1 MGRIINMSDYI
12 KEVNTARREMET
24 NPNAE
29 VDEDL
34 FEEVDEDLF
43 EEDEDVEIL
52 TMGEL
57 SDIDEYLR
65 NIEEGCMKLREV
77 LGLDGETFNNW
88 G

>member
-12 KEVNTARREMET
+12 KEVNTAKREMET
-24 NPNAE
+24 NTNAE
-29 VDEDL
+29 I
-34 FEEVDEDLF
+34 DEDLF

-77 LGLDGETFNNW
+77 LGLDGETFNN
-88 G
+88 GD

>member
-12 KEVNTARREMET
+12 KEINTVKREMET

-29 VDEDL
+29 IDEDL
-34 FEEVDEDLF
+34 L

-77 LGLDGETFNNW
+77 LGLDGETFNN
-88 G
+88 GY

>member
-1 MGRIINMSDYI
+1 MSRIINMFDYI
-12 KEVNTARREMET
+12 KEVNTVRREMET
-24 NPNAE
+24 NPNA
-29 VDEDL
+29 
-34 FEEVDEDLF
+34 EVDEDLF

-77 LGLDGETFNNW
+77 LGLDGETFNN
-88 G
+88 GD

>member
-12 KEVNTARREMET
+12 KEVNTVKREMET
-24 NPNAE
+24 NLNAE
-29 VDEDL
+29 IDEDFL
-34 FEEVDEDLF
+34 

-77 LGLDGETFNNW
+77 LGLDGETFNN
-88 G
+88 GY

>member
-12 KEVNTARREMET
+12 KEVNTAKREMET

-29 VDEDL
+29 IDEDL
-34 FEEVDEDLF
+34 L
-43 EEDEDVEIL
+43 EEDEDVETL

-77 LGLDGETFNNW
+77 LGLDGETFNN
-88 G
+88 GY

>member
-12 KEVNTARREMET
+12 KEVNTAKRETET
-24 NPNAE
+24 NPNA
-29 VDEDL
+29 
-34 FEEVDEDLF
+34 EVDEDLF

-77 LGLDGETFNNW
+77 LGLDGETFNN
-88 G
+88 GY

>member
-12 KEVNTARREMET
+12 KEVNTAKREMET
-24 NPNAE
+24 NPNA
-29 VDEDL
+29 
-34 FEEVDEDLF
+34 EVDEDLF

-77 LGLDGETFNNW
+77 LGLDGETFNYW
-88 G
+88 D

>member
-12 KEVNTARREMET
+12 KEVNTAKREMET
-24 NPNAE
+24 NPNVE
-29 VDEDL
+29 IDEDL
-34 FEEVDEDLF
+34 L

-77 LGLDGETFNNW
+77 LGLDGETFNN
-88 G
+88 GY

>member
-12 KEVNTARREMET
+12 KEVSTAKRVMET
-24 NPNAE
+24 NLDVE
-29 VDEDL
+29 VY
-34 FEEVDEDLF
+34 EDLF

-65 NIEEGCMKLREV
+65 NVEEGCMKLREV
-77 LGLDGETFNNW
+77 LRLDGETFNNW

>member
-12 KEVNTARREMET
+12 KEVNTAKREMET
-24 NPNAE
+24 NPN
-29 VDEDL
+29 V
-34 FEEVDEDLF
+34 EVDEDLF

-77 LGLDGETFNNW
+77 LGLDGETFNN
-88 G
+88 GD

>member
-12 KEVNTARREMET
+12 KEVNTAKREMET

-29 VDEDL
+29 IDDDL
-34 FEEVDEDLF
+34 L
-43 EEDEDVEIL
+43 EEDEDVDIL

-77 LGLDGETFNNW
+77 LGLDGETFNN
-88 G
+88 GY

>member
-12 KEVNTARREMET
+12 KEVNTAKREMET
-24 NPNAE
+24 NANAE
-29 VDEDL
+29 IDEDL
-34 FEEVDEDLF
+34 L

-77 LGLDGETFNNW
+77 LGLDGETFNN
-88 G
+88 GD

>member
-12 KEVNTARREMET
+12 KEVNTVKREMET
-24 NPNAE
+24 NPN
-29 VDEDL
+29 V
-34 FEEVDEDLF
+34 EVDEDLF

-77 LGLDGETFNNW
+77 LGLDGETFNN
-88 G
+88 GD

>member
-12 KEVNTARREMET
+12 KEVNTAKREMET
-24 NPNAE
+24 NTNAE
-29 VDEDL
+29 IDEDL
-34 FEEVDEDLF
+34 L

-57 SDIDEYLR
+57 SDIDECLR

-77 LGLDGETFNNW
+77 LGLDGETLNN
-88 G
+88 GD

>member
-12 KEVNTARREMET
+12 KEVNTAKREMET
-24 NPNAE
+24 NTNAE
-29 VDEDL
+29 IDEDL
-34 FEEVDEDLF
+34 L

-77 LGLDGETFNNW
+77 LGLDGETFNN
-88 G
+88 GA

>member
-12 KEVNTARREMET
+12 KEVNTVKREMET
-24 NPNAE
+24 NLNAE
-29 VDEDL
+29 I
-34 FEEVDEDLF
+34 DEDLF

-77 LGLDGETFNNW
+77 LGLDGETFNN
-88 G
+88 GY

>member
-12 KEVNTARREMET
+12 KEVNTAKREMET
-24 NPNAE
+24 NPNVE
-29 VDEDL
+29 IDEDL
-34 FEEVDEDLF
+34 L

-77 LGLDGETFNNW
+77 LGLDGETFNN
-88 G
+88 GD

>member
-12 KEVNTARREMET
+12 KEVNTAKRGMEI
-24 NPNAE
+24 NPN
-29 VDEDL
+29 V
-34 FEEVDEDLF
+34 EVDEDLF

-65 NIEEGCMKLREV
+65 NIEEGCMKLKEV
-77 LGLDGETFNNW
+77 LGLDGETFNNRH
-88 G
+88 

>member
-12 KEVNTARREMET
+12 KEVNTAKREMET
-24 NPNAE
+24 NTNAE
-29 VDEDL
+29 IDEDL
-34 FEEVDEDLF
+34 L
-43 EEDEDVEIL
+43 EEDEDVEML

-77 LGLDGETFNNW
+77 LGLDGETFNN
-88 G
+88 GD

>member
-1 MGRIINMSDYI
+1 MGRIINMFDYI
-12 KEVNTARREMET
+12 KEVNTAKREMET
-24 NPNAE
+24 NPNA
-29 VDEDL
+29 
-34 FEEVDEDLF
+34 EVDEDLF

-77 LGLDGETFNNW
+77 LGLDGETFNN
-88 G
+88 GD

>member
-12 KEVNTARREMET
+12 KEVNTAKREMET

-29 VDEDL
+29 IDEDL
-34 FEEVDEDLF
+34 L

-77 LGLDGETFNNW
+77 LGLDGETFNN
-88 G
+88 GD

>member
-12 KEVNTARREMET
+12 KEVNTAKREMKT
-24 NPNAE
+24 NLNAE
-29 VDEDL
+29 I
-34 FEEVDEDLF
+34 DEDLF

-77 LGLDGETFNNW
+77 LGLDGETFNN
-88 G
+88 GY

>member
-12 KEVNTARREMET
+12 KEVNTAKKEMET
-24 NPNAE
+24 NPNA
-29 VDEDL
+29 
-34 FEEVDEDLF
+34 EVDEDLF

-77 LGLDGETFNNW
+77 LGLDGETFNN
-88 G
+88 GD

>member
-12 KEVNTARREMET
+12 KEVNTAKGEMET
-24 NPNAE
+24 NLNAE
-29 VDEDL
+29 INEDL
-34 FEEVDEDLF
+34 L

-77 LGLDGETFNNW
+77 LGLDGETFNN
-88 G
+88 GD

>member
-12 KEVNTARREMET
+12 KEVNTAKREMET

-34 FEEVDEDLF
+34 FEE
-43 EEDEDVEIL
+43 DEDVEIL
-52 TMGEL
+52 TIGEL

-65 NIEEGCMKLREV
+65 NIDEGCMKLREV
-77 LGLDGETFNNW
+77 LGLDGETFNN
-88 G
+88 GY

>member
-12 KEVNTARREMET
+12 KEINTAKREMET
-24 NPNAE
+24 NPN
-29 VDEDL
+29 V
-34 FEEVDEDLF
+34 EVDEDLF

-77 LGLDGETFNNW
+77 LGLDGETFNN
-88 G
+88 GD

>member
-12 KEVNTARREMET
+12 KEVNTAKREMET
-24 NPNAE
+24 NPN
-29 VDEDL
+29 V
-34 FEEVDEDLF
+34 EVDEDLF

-77 LGLDGETFNNW
+77 LGLDGETFNS
-88 G
+88 GD

>member
-12 KEVNTARREMET
+12 KEVNTAKREMET
-24 NPNAE
+24 NLNAE
-29 VDEDL
+29 INEDL
-34 FEEVDEDLF
+34 L

-77 LGLDGETFNNW
+77 LGLDGETFNN
-88 G
+88 GD

>member
-1 MGRIINMSDYI
+1 MGRIINISDYI
-12 KEVNTARREMET
+12 KEVNTAKREMET
-24 NPNAE
+24 NSNAE

-34 FEEVDEDLF
+34 L

-77 LGLDGETFNNW
+77 LGLDGETFNN
-88 G
+88 GY

>member
-12 KEVNTARREMET
+12 KEVNTAKREIET
-24 NPNAE
+24 NPN
-29 VDEDL
+29 V
-34 FEEVDEDLF
+34 EVDEDLF

-77 LGLDGETFNNW
+77 LGLDGETFNN
-88 G
+88 GD

>member
-12 KEVNTARREMET
+12 KEVNIAKREMET

-29 VDEDL
+29 IDEDL
-34 FEEVDEDLF
+34 L

-77 LGLDGETFNNW
+77 LGLDGETFNN
-88 G
+88 GD

>member
-12 KEVNTARREMET
+12 KEVNTAKREMET
-24 NPNAE
+24 NANVE
-29 VDEDL
+29 I
-34 FEEVDEDLF
+34 DEDLF

-77 LGLDGETFNNW
+77 LGLDGETFNN
-88 G
+88 GY

>member
-12 KEVNTARREMET
+12 KEINTAKREMET
-24 NPNAE
+24 NPN
-29 VDEDL
+29 V
-34 FEEVDEDLF
+34 EVDEDLF

-77 LGLDGETFNNW
+77 LGLDGETFNN
-88 G
+88 GY

>member
-12 KEVNTARREMET
+12 KEVNTAKREMET
-24 NPNAE
+24 NPNA
-29 VDEDL
+29 
-34 FEEVDEDLF
+34 EVDEDLF

-77 LGLDGETFNNW
+77 LGLDGETSNN
-88 G
+88 GD

>member
-12 KEVNTARREMET
+12 KEVNTVKREMET
-24 NPNAE
+24 NPNA
-29 VDEDL
+29 
-34 FEEVDEDLF
+34 EVDEDLF

-77 LGLDGETFNNW
+77 LGLDGETFNYW
-88 G
+88 D

>member
-1 MGRIINMSDYI
+1 MSDYI

-24 NPNAE
+24 NPNA
-29 VDEDL
+29 
-34 FEEVDEDLF
+34 EVDEDLF

-77 LGLDGETFNNW
+77 LGLDGETFNN
-88 G
+88 GD